1 MKFVLHEIKLWFK
14 DADAEPKNYQFL
26 PDKVNVITGGSNTG
40 KTSFW
45 NIIDYCLLSGKVNIA
60 NTINDKV
67 LWFGIRFSINDKQIS
82 IVRKTPEKGAV
93 SSEVFFNLGSFPDYP
108 ESNKEIAEIKSILDS
123 EFGITDTLRFPYG
136 KELGGTSLN
145 LSYRHF
151 LIFNSLT
158 ENIIGAQETY
168 FDTTF
173 YGKEEYDKALN
184 HIFNLVIGVNY
195 MAKIK
200 ASERLKEVKRE
211 IRKIQNQ
218 EKNNQGKVKNF
229 ESEIQVLFEKCK
241 KYNFIEY
248 SEPFETVD
256 TAIPII
262 QDVIT
267 NTQKVAQNSNLFGE
281 LDELNKRRIAIRSQI
296 DAISQYQK
304 EYEAY
309 KRNLNKSAD
318 SLQPIEFLN
327 KKLSDQLVDSYETK
341 AFVESLESSL
351 KSIKENL
358 SKKIIEPIKVTGDA
372 KELNGQ
378 LKEIENQISKLNEI
392 KKNYQAESRTEVQK
406 FIVLGEIKLALEQL
420 LKLDPVKPID
430 NVRLNVLN
438 EEKERLAQKPSE
450 MEQVKYTMRTLLNES
465 IQRNYTQLKSLP
477 SYKNYRTVFDDTQM
491 VLKLYPPSDQI
502 QFPLDNVGSKSNYM
516 FMHLCVYL
524 GLHEHIIT
532 VNPEH
537 VPQFLFIDQP
547 SIPYYAGSSDLQG
560 NDDRSKL
567 IDAFTLLN
575 SFIDFIVREKKN
587 HFQIFMVEHAP
598 KSYWIDNNLSHFHTV
613 DEFINGKGLI
623 PKEIYGNN

>member
-14 DADAEPKNYQFL
+14 DAEAEPKSYQFL
-26 PDKVNVITGGSNTG
+26 PDKVNVITGDATTG

-45 NIIDYCLLSGKVNIA
+45 SIIDYCLLSGKVTVA
-60 NTINDKV
+60 STINDKV
-67 LWFGIRFSINDKQIS
+67 LWFGIRFSINDKEMS
-82 IVRKTPEKGAV
+82 IARKTPTKGAV
-93 SSEVFFNLGSFPDYP
+93 SSEICFNLGSFPNKP
-108 ESNKEIAEIKSILDS
+108 ESNKEIAEVKSILDS

-136 KELGGTSLN
+136 KELGKVPFN

-158 ENIIGAQETY
+158 ENVIGAQETY

-184 HIFNLVIGVNY
+184 HIFNLVIGVND
-195 MAKIK
+195 MEKIK
-200 ASERLKEVKRE
+200 ATERLKEVEEE
-211 IRKIQNQ
+211 IKKIQNQ
-218 EKNNQGKVKNF
+218 ERTTQRKTKNF
-229 ESEIQVLFEKCK
+229 ESNIQVLFDKCK

-248 SEPFETVD
+248 SEPFEAVE

-262 QDVIT
+262 QNVIT
-267 NTQKVAQNSNLFGE
+267 NTQKAAQNSKLFAE
-281 LDELNKRRIAIRSQI
+281 IDELNKRKNEIQSQI
-296 DAISQYQK
+296 NAIGQYQK
-304 EYEAY
+304 EYDAY

-327 KKLSDQLVDSYETK
+327 QKLSDQLVDSYETK

-358 SKKIIEPIKVTGDA
+358 SKKIVEPIKVTGDV
-372 KELNGQ
+372 KELRKQ
-378 LKEIENQISKLNEI
+378 LQEIEKQIGQLNEI
-392 KKNYQAESRTEVQK
+392 KKNYQAEGEK
-406 FIVLGEIKLALEQL
+406 FIVLGGIKQELEQL
-420 LKLDPVKPID
+420 LKTEFGKPID
-430 NVRLNVLN
+430 NIKLNTLN
-438 EEKERLAQKPSE
+438 EEKERLSKVPAE
-450 MEQVKYTMRTLLNES
+450 MEQIKFTMKTLLNES
-465 IQRNYTQLKSLP
+465 IQRNYFQLKSLP
-477 SYKNYRTVFDDTQM
+477 AYKNYKTSFDDSQM
-491 VLKLYPPSDQI
+491 VLKLYPPSDQF

-547 SIPYYAGSSDLQG
+547 SIPYYAGSNEMQG
-560 NDDRSKL
+560 NDDKSKL

-575 SFIDFIVREKKN
+575 SFIDFIVNEKKN
-587 HFQIFMVEHAP
+587 HFQIFMVEHAS
-598 KSYWIDNNLSHFHTV
+598 KDYWLDNNLSHFHTV
-613 DEFINGKGLI
+613 DEFINGNKLI
-623 PKEIYGNN
+623 PIEVYDKN

>member
-14 DADAEPKNYQFL
+14 DAEAEPKSYQFL
-26 PDKVNVITGGSNTG
+26 PDKVNVITGDATTG

-45 NIIDYCLLSGKVNIA
+45 SIIDYCLLSGKVTVA
-60 NTINDKV
+60 STINDKV
-67 LWFGIRFSINDKQIS
+67 LWFGIRFSINDKEMS
-82 IVRKTPEKGAV
+82 IARKTPTKGAV
-93 SSEVFFNLGSFPDYP
+93 SSEICFNLGSFPNKP
-108 ESNKEIAEIKSILDS
+108 ESNKEIAEVKSILDS

-136 KELGGTSLN
+136 KELGKVPFN

-158 ENIIGAQETY
+158 ENVIGAQETY

-184 HIFNLVIGVNY
+184 HIFNLVIGVND
-195 MAKIK
+195 MEKIK
-200 ASERLKEVKRE
+200 ATERLKEVEDE
-211 IRKIQNQ
+211 IKKIQNQ
-218 EKNNQGKVKNF
+218 ERTTQRKTKNF
-229 ESEIQVLFEKCK
+229 ESNIQVLFDKCK

-248 SEPFETVD
+248 SEPFEAVE

-262 QDVIT
+262 QNVIT
-267 NTQKVAQNSNLFGE
+267 NTQKAAQNSKLFAE
-281 LDELNKRRIAIRSQI
+281 IDELNKRKNEIQSQI
-296 DAISQYQK
+296 NAIGQYQK
-304 EYEAY
+304 EYDAY

-327 KKLSDQLVDSYETK
+327 QKLSDQLVDSYETK

-358 SKKIIEPIKVTGDA
+358 SKKIVEPIKVTGDV
-372 KELNGQ
+372 KELRKQ
-378 LKEIENQISKLNEI
+378 LQEIEKQIGQLNEI
-392 KKNYQAESRTEVQK
+392 KKNYQAEGEK
-406 FIVLGEIKLALEQL
+406 FIVLGGIKQELEQL
-420 LKLDPVKPID
+420 LKTEFGKPID
-430 NVRLNVLN
+430 NIKLNTLN
-438 EEKERLAQKPSE
+438 EEKERLSKVPAE
-450 MEQVKYTMRTLLNES
+450 MEQIKFTMKTLLNES
-465 IQRNYTQLKSLP
+465 IQRNYFQLKSLP
-477 SYKNYRTVFDDTQM
+477 AYKNYKTSFDDSQM
-491 VLKLYPPSDQI
+491 VLKLYPPSDQF

-547 SIPYYAGSSDLQG
+547 SIPYYAGSNEMQG
-560 NDDRSKL
+560 NDDKSKL

-575 SFIDFIVREKKN
+575 SFIDFIVNEKKN
-587 HFQIFMVEHAP
+587 HFQIFMVEHAS
-598 KSYWIDNNLSHFHTV
+598 KDYWLDNNLSHFHTV
-613 DEFINGKGLI
+613 DEFINGNKLI
-623 PKEIYGNN
+623 PIEVYDKN

>member
-1 MKFVLHEIKLWFK
+1 MKFILHEIKLWFK
-14 DADAEPKNYQFL
+14 DTTAEPKSYQFL
-26 PDKVNVITGGSNTG
+26 PDKINVISGDATTG

-45 NIIDYCLLSGKVNIA
+45 SIIDYCLLSGKVNVA
-60 NTINDKV
+60 NTINDRV
-67 LWFGIRFSINDKQIS
+67 LWFGIRFSINDKEVS
-82 IVRKTPEKGAV
+82 IVRKTPDKGAV
-93 SSEVFFNLGSFPDYP
+93 SSDVFFNVGSFPDNP

-123 EFGITDTLRFPYG
+123 EFGITDALRFPYG
-136 KELGGTSLN
+136 KELGKTSFN
-145 LSYRHF
+145 ISYRHF

-158 ENIIGAQETY
+158 ETVIGAPETY

-184 HIFNLVIGVNY
+184 HIFNLVIGVND
-195 MAKIK
+195 MEKIK
-200 ASERLKEVKRE
+200 ASERLKEVQGE
-211 IRKIQNQ
+211 IRKMQNQ
-218 EKNNQGKVKNF
+218 EKSNHRKNNSF
-229 ESEIQVLFEKCK
+229 ESDIKVLFDKCK
-241 KYNFIEY
+241 AYNFIEY
-248 SEPFETVD
+248 SEPFETIDV
-256 TAIPII
+256 AIPLI

-281 LDELNKRRIAIRSQI
+281 IDELNARKREVQGQIGAIT
-296 DAISQYQK
+296 QYQR
-304 EYEAY
+304 EYDTY

-318 SLQPIEFLN
+318 SLQPIEVLN
-327 KKLSDQLVDSYETK
+327 EKLSDQLVDSYETK

-351 KSIKENL
+351 KNIKENL
-358 SKKIIEPIKVTGDA
+358 SKKITEPIKVTGDV
-372 KELNGQ
+372 KELRKQ
-378 LKEIENQISKLNEI
+378 SDEIDKRITQLNEI
-392 KKNYQAESRTEVQK
+392 KKNYLVEGQK
-406 FIVLGEIKLALEQL
+406 FIVLGEIKLELEQL
-420 LKLDPVKPID
+420 LKLEPVKSID
-430 NVRLNVLN
+430 SVRLNILN

-450 MEQVKYTMRTLLNES
+450 IEQIKYTMKTLLNES
-465 IQRNYTQLKSLP
+465 IQRNYSQLKSLP
-477 SYKNYRTVFDDTQM
+477 AYKNYRTVFDDTQM

-567 IDAFTLLN
+567 VDAFTLLN

>member
-14 DADAEPKNYQFL
+14 DTTAEPKSYQFL
-26 PDKVNVITGGSNTG
+26 PDKINVITGDATTG

-45 NIIDYCLLSGKVNIA
+45 SIIDYCLLSGKVNVA

-67 LWFGIRFSINDKQIS
+67 LWFGVRFSINDKEMS
-82 IVRKTPEKGAV
+82 IVRKTPDKGAV
-93 SSEVFFNLGSFPDYP
+93 SSEVFFNVGSFPNKP

-123 EFGITDTLRFPYG
+123 EFGITDALRFPYG
-136 KELGGTSLN
+136 KELGKTSFN
-145 LSYRHF
+145 ISYRHF

-158 ENIIGAQETY
+158 ETIIGAPETY

-184 HIFNLVIGVNY
+184 HIFNLVIGVND
-195 MAKIK
+195 MEKIK
-200 ASERLKEVKRE
+200 ASERLNEVESE

-218 EKNNQGKVKNF
+218 EKGNQRKTKSFERDVK
-229 ESEIQVLFEKCK
+229 VLFEKCK
-241 KYNFIEY
+241 AYNFIEY
-248 SEPFETVD
+248 SEPFETIDV
-256 TAIPII
+256 AIPLI
-262 QDVIT
+262 QDVII
-267 NTQKVAQNSNLFGE
+267 NTQKVAQNSNLFSE
-281 LDELNKRRIAIRSQI
+281 IDELNTRKREIQGQIGAIT
-296 DAISQYQK
+296 QYQR
-304 EYEAY
+304 EYDAY

-327 KKLSDQLVDSYETK
+327 EKLSDQLVDSYETK

-351 KSIKENL
+351 KNIKENL
-358 SKKIIEPIKVTGDA
+358 SKKITKPIKVGGDV
-372 KELNGQ
+372 KELKKQ
-378 LKEIENQISKLNEI
+378 SDEINKRIDQLNEI
-392 KKNYQAESRTEVQK
+392 KKNYLAEGQK
-406 FIVLGEIKLALEQL
+406 FIVLGEIKLELEQL
-420 LKLDPVKPID
+420 LKSDPIKPID
-430 NVRLNVLN
+430 NVRLNNLN
-438 EEKERLAQKPSE
+438 EEKERLAKKPSE
-450 MEQVKYTMRTLLNES
+450 MEEIKYTMRTLLNES
-465 IQRNYTQLKSLP
+465 IQRNYSQLKSLP
-477 SYKNYRTVFDDTQM
+477 TYKNYRTVFDDKQM

-547 SIPYYAGSSDLQG
+547 SIPYYSGSNNLKG

-598 KSYWIDNNLSHFHTV
+598 KSYWIDNNLSYFHTV

-623 PKEIYGNN
+623 PEEIYDNN